1 MIAKSNLKL
10 VCLILTSLDIS
21 YPFILSLLRCK
32 VKHRDPK
39 LFYLTME
46 MRYRRAD
53 KSCSIV
59 LEKNSKPAMLQAL
72 HPPGESEF
80 HLKIKTGGLIKIFTN
95 SLNTETQ
102 YRNLLISEET
112 TSDEVIQLLLNFFN
126 MKEPLEDFSIYQ
138 VCPNQEY
145 QRKLH
150 PDDIPLREQQIRI
163 SKGDFCH
170 FIIRRAH
177 HRPAVLFV
185 QTDETFNLSLPTT
198 KDICERLQRTSKASN
213 NNNNSNWS
221 SAPIEPPSYSS
232 LALLKSKFNKLES
245 CLSKLTLR
253 NQVTHLADLNE
264 KRYDVNSNILT
275 TDEIQD
281 DQLRRQSRNHK
292 AFSTADISSFSYNP
306 VYNVREIKFTE
317 NSF

>member
-1 MIAKSNLKL
+1 
-10 VCLILTSLDIS
+10 
-21 YPFILSLLRCK
+21 
-32 VKHRDPK
+32 
-39 LFYLTME
+39 

-59 LEKNSKPAMLQAL
+59 LEKNSRPAMLQAL

-80 HLKIKTGGLIKIFTN
+80 HLKIKSGGLIKIFTN
-95 SLNTETQ
+95 ALNTETQ
-102 YRNLLISEET
+102 YRNLLISDET
-112 TSDEVIQLLLNFFN
+112 TSDEVVQLLLNFFN
-126 MKEPLEDFSIYQ
+126 MKEPLEEFSIYQ

-163 SKGDFCH
+163 SKGEFCH

-177 HRPAVLFV
+177 HRRAVCLV
-185 QTDETFNLSLPTT
+185 PISAEESPQFNLTSLPTT
-198 KDICERLQRTSKASN
+198 KEICERLQR
-213 NNNNSNWS
+213 NSNRPSNTVNVNNWQS
-221 SAPIEPPSYSS
+221 SAMIEPPSYTSSS

-253 NQVTHLADLNE
+253 NQVTNIAELAE
-264 KRYDVNSNILT
+264 KRFDVNSNLLT

-281 DQLRRQSRNHK
+281 EQYRRQSRSHK
-292 AFSTADISSFSYNP
+292 ALSTADCSSFSSYNP
-306 VYNVREIKFTE
+306 VYNVREIKFSE
-317 NSF
+317 NTF

>member
-1 MIAKSNLKL
+1 
-10 VCLILTSLDIS
+10 
-21 YPFILSLLRCK
+21 
-32 VKHRDPK
+32 
-39 LFYLTME
+39 

-59 LEKNSKPAMLQAL
+59 LENNSRPAMLQAL

-80 HLKIKTGGLIKIFTN
+80 HLKIKAGGLIKIFTN

-102 YRNLLISEET
+102 YRNLLISDET

-126 MKEPLEDFSIYQ
+126 MKEPIEEFSIYQ

-150 PDDIPLREQQIRI
+150 PDDIPLREQLIRM
-163 SKGDFCH
+163 SKGEFCH

-177 HRPAVLFV
+177 HRPVCFPAN
-185 QTDETFNLSLPTT
+185 DENFNLSLPTT
-198 KDICERLQRTSKASN
+198 KDLCERLQRNSKS
-213 NNNNSNWS
+213 SNWT
-221 SAPIEPPSYSS
+221 SAPNEPPSYSS
-232 LALLKSKFNKLES
+232 SLAILKSKFNKLES

-253 NQVTHLADLNE
+253 NQVTNLTDLNE
-264 KRYDVNSNILT
+264 KRFDVNSNILS
-275 TDEIQD
+275 TDEVQD
-281 DQLRRQSRNHK
+281 DQFRRQSRNQK
-292 AFSTADISSFSYNP
+292 AFSTADCSTFSYNP
-306 VYNVREIKFTE
+306 VYNVREIKFSGGIE

>member
-1 MIAKSNLKL
+1 
-10 VCLILTSLDIS
+10 
-21 YPFILSLLRCK
+21 
-32 VKHRDPK
+32 
-39 LFYLTME
+39 

-59 LEKNSKPAMLQAL
+59 LEKNSKPTMLQAL

-95 SLNTETQ
+95 SLNTATQ
-102 YRNLLISEET
+102 YRNLLISDET

-126 MKEPLEDFSIYQ
+126 MKEPIEEFSIYQ

-163 SKGDFCH
+163 SKGEFCH

-177 HRPAVLFV
+177 HRPVCFAASA
-185 QTDETFNLSLPTT
+185 ENFNLSLPTT
-198 KDICERLQRTSKASN
+198 KDLCERLQRNSKS
-213 NNNNSNWS
+213 SNWT

-245 CLSKLTLR
+245 CLSKFAHR
-253 NQVTHLADLNE
+253 NQVAELNE
-264 KRYDVNSNILT
+264 KRFDVNSNILS
-275 TDEIQD
+275 TDDCQD
-281 DQLRRQSRNHK
+281 DQLRRQSRNQK
-292 AFSTADISSFSYNP
+292 AFSTADCSTFSYHP
-306 VYNVREIKFTE
+306 VYNVREIKFGGGIE